1 MKILHC
7 VEFYYPHIG
16 GAEKHVQIL
25 SEYFSNLGN
34 ETHVVTSKIY
44 NRKNKILNNVKI
56 IEFDIKGNA
65 VRGYN
70 GDTKSYQ
77 NFLINSNY
85 DLIVFYAAQQWTF
98 DLALEIIEK
107 IKPKKIFIPCGFS
120 KFNNLLYKQYYNR
133 LKLKIN
139 NFQNVICF
147 GKSLRDY
154 NFLKENFN
162 KKIDIIYNE
171 SFKIEKKKKNFKKKY
186 QKKINNLVL
195 INIANFKFNKGQ
207 DRVLKI
213 VEKLKFKNFSLFFIG
228 NNIKKNFYYYLLK
241 IKAFFILKKNISAEI
256 RILNNI
262 STKDTL
268 SAYNECDYFIHGSRI
283 ECSPLV
289 MFETFAA
296 GKIYL
301 GTDVG
306 NVKEILKKK
315 GLGYCSNVLN
325 NITNRLDYYIS
336 KNLHHN
342 KINKK
347 KIKIFH
353 SKNFDWNIL
362 LKKYKKIYL
371 EKN

>member
-1 MKILHC
+1 M
-7 VEFYYPHIG
+7 G
-16 GAEKHVQIL
+16 
-25 SEYFSNLGN
+25 NL
-34 ETHVVTSKIY
+34 IQ
-44 NRKNKILNNVKI
+44 NKIDKNYKDNYISLDNKQIQEIRETYKI
-56 IEFDIKGNA
+56 IDVNCLDRNLVNSKM
-65 VRGYN
+65 Y
-70 GDTKSYQ
+70 GDNYFEKS
-77 NFLINSNY
+77 
-85 DLIVFYAAQQWTF
+85 
-98 DLALEIIEK
+98 
-107 IKPKKIFIPCGFS
+107 PKKKDI
-120 KFNNLLYKQYYNR
+120 
-133 LKLKIN
+133 IN
-139 NFQNVICF
+139 NMLDYYLMHGDKEIYKITDYFCNEKEKVCICNI
-147 GKSLRDY
+147 Y
-154 NFLKENFN
+154 AENFR
-162 KKIDIIYNE
+162 
-171 SFKIEKKKKNFKKKY
+171 KKY

-241 IKAFFILKKNISAEI
+241 IKIYFILKKNISSEI

-262 STKDTL
+262 NTKDTL
-268 SAYNECDYFIHGSRI
+268 SAYIECDYFIHGSRI

-325 NITNRLDYYIS
+325 NITNKLDYYIS

-342 KINKK
+342 KISKK

-371 EKN
+371 EKD

>member
-1 MKILHC
+1 
-7 VEFYYPHIG
+7 
-16 GAEKHVQIL
+16 
-25 SEYFSNLGN
+25 
-34 ETHVVTSKIY
+34 
-44 NRKNKILNNVKI
+44 
-56 IEFDIKGNA
+56 
-65 VRGYN
+65 
-70 GDTKSYQ
+70 
-77 NFLINSNY
+77 
-85 DLIVFYAAQQWTF
+85 
-98 DLALEIIEK
+98 
-107 IKPKKIFIPCGFS
+107 
-120 KFNNLLYKQYYNR
+120 
-133 LKLKIN
+133 
-139 NFQNVICF
+139 
-147 GKSLRDY
+147 
-154 NFLKENFN
+154 
-162 KKIDIIYNE
+162 
-171 SFKIEKKKKNFKKKY
+171 
-186 QKKINNLVL
+186 
-195 INIANFKFNKGQ
+195 
-207 DRVLKI
+207 
-213 VEKLKFKNFSLFFIG
+213 
-228 NNIKKNFYYYLLK
+228 
-241 IKAFFILKKNISAEI
+241 LKKNISAEI

-289 MFETFAA
+289 MFETFAV